1 MADDRNQNEFPNDA
15 AGKDPLGLSALPPL
29 DPPEGLWTKIEG
41 ALDAR
46 SGSSPR
52 KQRPTRPWVPL
63 AMAATVALMA
73 LTIGLLRGLY
83 GPLPVTDT
91 APTQLVRLQAV
102 SAALEDQLEDY
113 RYGVVS
119 ATTADT
125 VARLE
130 MELAWLDAEINE
142 SPDDPA
148 LWAERVALLGE
159 MNQRYI
165 QSDWRSEMML
175 ASY

>member
-1 MADDRNQNEFPNDA
+1 MADDRNHNELPNDA
-15 AGKDPLGLSALPPL
+15 ATKDPLGLSALPPL
-29 DPPEGLWTKIEG
+29 DPPEGLWTQIED

-46 SGSSPR
+46 GRNS
-52 KQRPTRPWVPL
+52 RPKRTWVPL

-73 LTIGLLRGLY
+73 LTIGLLRGMY
-83 GPLPVTDT
+83 GPVPATDT
-91 APTQLVRLQAV
+91 TPTQLVRLQAV
-102 SAALEDQLEDY
+102 SAALEDQLDDY

-119 ATTADT
+119 ATTADA

-130 MELAWLDAEINE
+130 MELAWLDAEISE